1 MIMSKYAVL
10 DASAVLALLGEESGS
25 DIVID
30 AIRKGA
36 VIGTVNLVEVITKL
50 IDAGLPDHHACLV
63 VESLGVEIVDLNVEH
78 ARAVA
83 LLRSTTK
90 RYGLSIGDRSCLA
103 LALTLGIPVLTADK
117 AWSELDL
124 SIEVCVIR

>member
-1 MIMSKYAVL
+1 MSKYAVL

-50 IDAGLPDHHACLV
+50 IDAGLPDHQACLV
-63 VESLGVEIVDLNVEH
+63 VESLGVEIVNLNVEH
-78 ARAVA
+78 ARAAA

-117 AWSELDL
+117 VWSELDL
-124 SIEVCVIR
+124 SVEVCVIR